1 MKHKH
6 YDCIVAWASGKTI
19 EVSNNGN
26 DWFIPDHPFWADS
39 LMYRIKEEPVVTVKY
54 FQKAI
59 YRSDDYIVPAYIEFT
74 PDLEKWDLKITYHDD
89 VAVKVEL
96 PNGDRND

>member
-6 YDCIVAWASGKTI
+6 YDCIVAWASGESDI
-19 EVSNNGN
+19 EVSADGKIWSYVNN
-26 DWFIPDHPFWADS
+26 PSWAEDM
-39 LMYRIKEEPVVTVKY
+39 MYRIVKEPVVKVKY
-54 FQKAI
+54 FELYTDCVAENGKFI
-59 YRSDDYIVPAYIEFT
+59 NAYYEFT

-96 PNGDRND
+96 PS